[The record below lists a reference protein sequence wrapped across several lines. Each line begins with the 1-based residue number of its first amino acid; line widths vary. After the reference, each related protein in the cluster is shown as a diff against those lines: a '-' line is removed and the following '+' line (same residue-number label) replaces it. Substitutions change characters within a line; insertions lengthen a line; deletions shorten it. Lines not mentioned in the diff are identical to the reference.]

1 MPVGLPSTLNAN
13 DMQLSSLPQSWSE
26 ARLLLFGILIGL
38 IPSLVNRWLDR
49 KKSSLNNEQT
59 TAQTR
64 LVEANA
70 QSLAIRDGIATGE
83 GVSKMLTT
91 LIEAGDTIKE
101 LQDRVF
107 ELEQES
113 LRFGMAKISLKKAKA
128 LLDYH
133 EIPFSE
139 ADQPDVKKLIEKSKG

>member
-1 MPVGLPSTLNAN
+1 
-13 DMQLSSLPQSWSE
+13 MQTPPLPQSWAE
-26 ARLLLFGILIGL
+26 ARILIFGIVIGL
-38 IPSLVNRWLDR
+38 IPQLITRWLDR
-49 KKSSLNNEQT
+49 KKSGLDNSET
-59 TAQTR
+59 SARTR
-64 LVEANA
+64 LAEANT

-91 LIEAGDTIKE
+91 LIEAGDTIKQ

-107 ELEQES
+107 DLEQEN
-113 LRFGMAKISLKKAKA
+113 LRFGMTKISLKKAKA

-139 ADQPDVKKLIEKSKG
+139 ADQPEIKKLLEKSKG

>member
-1 MPVGLPSTLNAN
+1 
-13 DMQLSSLPQSWSE
+13 MQLSPLPQSWSE

-38 IPSLVNRWLDR
+38 IPSLINRWLDR
-49 KKSSLNNEQT
+49 KKSSLDNAET
-59 TAQTR
+59 TAQTK
-64 LVEANA
+64 LAEANA

-91 LIEAGDTIKE
+91 LIEAGDTIKQ

-107 ELEQES
+107 DLEQEN

-139 ADQPDVKKLIEKSKG
+139 ADQPEIKKAMEKSK

>member
-1 MPVGLPSTLNAN
+1 
-13 DMQLSSLPQSWSE
+13 MQLSPLPQSWSE
-26 ARLLLFGILIGL
+26 ARLLLFGILLGL

-49 KKSSLNNEQT
+49 KKSSLDNAET

-64 LVEANA
+64 LAEANA
-70 QSLAIRDGIATGE
+70 QSVAIRDGIATGE

-91 LIEAGDTIKE
+91 LIEAGDTIKQ

-107 ELEQES
+107 DLEQEN
-113 LRFGMAKISLKKAKA
+113 LRFGMTKISLKKAKA

-139 ADQPDVKKLIEKSKG
+139 ADQPEVRRLIERSQQK